1 MTQITEQQF
10 LELYDTHVGKIYRYI
25 YFRVNAEELAQDL
38 TSEVFLKSWQYLSSK
53 SVGNPRAFFYQI
65 ARNLVTDFYRKK
77 DKTPISL
84 EEITDRPISDKS
96 DSPMDLASISLDMNS
111 VKLALRQLSPDY
123 QEIIIWRYLDE
134 LETKEIAEILNKS
147 EGAVRTLLSR
157 ALSDLRKAL
166 EYNNS

>member
-1 MTQITEQQF
+1 MVTEQQF
-10 LELYDTHVGKIYRYI
+10 LELYDAHVGKIYRYI

-65 ARNLVTDFYRKK
+65 ARNLITDFYRKK
-77 DKTPISL
+77 DKMPIALS
-84 EEITDRPISDKS
+84 EITDRPISDKS
-96 DSPMDLASISLDMNS
+96 DSPLDLAAVSSDMTS
-111 VKLALRQLSPDY
+111 VKQALRQLSPDY
-123 QEIIIWRYLDE
+123 QEIVIWRYLDE

-157 ALSDLRKAL
+157 ALGELRGKMQ
-166 EYNNS
+166 

>member
-1 MTQITEQQF
+1 MNNQNQISEEQF
-10 LELYDTHVGKIYRYI
+10 LGLYDAHVGKIYRYI

-65 ARNLVTDFYRKK
+65 ARNLITDFYRKK

-84 EEITDRPISDKS
+84 EEITDKPVADKS
-96 DSPMDLASISLDMNS
+96 DSPLDLAAISSDMSS
-111 VKLALRQLSPDY
+111 VKKALRQLSPDY

-157 ALSDLRKAL
+157 ALGELRGRMQ
-166 EYNNS
+166 

>member
-1 MTQITEQQF
+1 VDKFTEQQF
-10 LELYDTHVGKIYRYI
+10 LECYDQHVGKIYRYI

-38 TSEVFLKSWQYLSSK
+38 TSEVFLKSWQSLSLKGVS
-53 SVGNPRAFFYQI
+53 NPRAFFYQV

-84 EEITDRPISDKS
+84 EEITDKPISDKTA
-96 DSPMDLASISLDMNS
+96 SPLDLAAVSLDMNL
-111 VKLALRQLSPDY
+111 VKQALRQLSPDY

-157 ALSDLRKAL
+157 ALGELRGRMQ
-166 EYNNS
+166 

>member
-1 MTQITEQQF
+1 
-10 LELYDTHVGKIYRYI
+10 
-25 YFRVNAEELAQDL
+25 
-38 TSEVFLKSWQYLSSK
+38 
-53 SVGNPRAFFYQI
+53 
-65 ARNLVTDFYRKK
+65 
-77 DKTPISL
+77 
-84 EEITDRPISDKS
+84 
-96 DSPMDLASISLDMNS
+96 MDLAAVSLDMSS
-111 VKLALRQLSPDY
+111 VKQALRQLSPDY